1 MASKTWGR
9 YVCLSEC
16 VPCVSQGDAE
26 LCTTHTHILTQ
37 VAEVVID
44 QALKFGSRDNL
55 SCCVVMLPGASR
67 PTR

>member
-1 MASKTWGR
+1 MSA
-9 YVCLSEC
+9 
-16 VPCVSQGDAE
+16 CVSCVSESDSESCAE
-26 LCTTHTHILTQ
+26 RTHILTQ